1 MAFLLRKRGR
11 RFGVRADVNLT
22 PLIDVMT
29 SLLAI
34 FMITAPLLTSGIPLD
49 LPKGDGKSLTA
60 DEKTLNLSVN
70 QKGEI
75 FIGQNKVEQQD
86 VLPKIKAIVT
96 ENPNVHMIISAD
108 KNTSYGNVVELMALL
123 RSAGY
128 TQVGL
133 QTDNQVVKSG
143 QLSKGNKRK

>member
-1 MAFLLRKRGR
+1 M
-11 RFGVRADVNLT
+11 
-22 PLIDVMT
+22 
-29 SLLAI
+29 
-34 FMITAPLLTSGIPLD
+34 
-49 LPKGDGKSLTA
+49 
-60 DEKTLNLSVN
+60 
-70 QKGEI
+70 
-75 FIGQNKVEQQD
+75 
-86 VLPKIKAIVT
+86 T